1 MKTLTAYFSAE
12 GRTAKAAALVAK
24 ETESELFEIKP
35 VEPYSESD
43 INWKNP
49 LARCNREK
57 IGKKDV
63 AIESAVV
70 DFAAYDVIFL
80 GFPIWYYGAP
90 NIVQTFCKTYDWSGK
105 KLCIFATSGG
115 SEIGRTAEKL
125 SPYIE
130 GAKIIGAKVLKN
142 TEGLK
147 AWVAE
152 MKEALAGEAE
162 E

>member
-130 GAKIIGAKVLKN
+130 GAEIIGAKVLKN
-142 TEGLK
+142 TESVIRLT
-147 AWVAE
+147 
-152 MKEALAGEAE
+152 
-162 E
+162 